1 MGLDIN
7 NKASL
12 LQSFVLSCL
21 MLYSGQVERVSV
33 CCLMLYAGQV
43 ERVSVCCL
51 MLYAVQVERVSVC
64 CLAQSVQFAAII

>member
-12 LQSFVLSCL
+12 LQSFLLSYL
-21 MLYSGQVERVSV
+21 MLYSG
-33 CCLMLYAGQV
+33 
-43 ERVSVCCL
+43 
-51 MLYAVQVERVSVC
+51 QVERVSVC